1 MNPVI
6 IDSPKPARYGT
17 ALTLFRGIPREQFRA
32 CVDGLCVGHRDANLL
47 RQLEHCAYHGFEFQ
61 GTASFEVNGTSCG
74 YTFTA
79 TQN

>member
-1 MNPVI
+1 MIVATYTVN
-6 IDSPKPARYGT
+6 A
-17 ALTLFRGIPREQFRA
+17 A
-32 CVDGLCVGHRDANLL
+32 
-47 RQLEHCAYHGFEFQ
+47 GFS